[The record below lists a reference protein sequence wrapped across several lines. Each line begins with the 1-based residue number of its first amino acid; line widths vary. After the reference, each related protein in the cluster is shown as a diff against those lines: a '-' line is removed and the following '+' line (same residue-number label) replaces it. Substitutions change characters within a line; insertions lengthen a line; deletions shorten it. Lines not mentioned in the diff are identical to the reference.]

1 MPGRTQD
8 TDREQIFRWIWTE
21 PEITHAEMG
30 RRLGCHRSTVSRE
43 LARNNGRDSYSPGQA
58 QHRADQAAKRP
69 KPRRVDNPVLKAR
82 LEDLLKDLFS
92 PAGIARIL
100 TDEGMAISH
109 ETIYQAIYQGRLGVG
124 SECLHLKRK
133 RRRSRCEPLTT
144 NPTGNYLG
152 PYKPIKTRPS
162 VVTERCQVGHWEG
175 DLIIGAYAQTSIVT
189 LYERVIRHTHLIALP
204 NGKTALAVAA
214 ALTDWLLTLPPDL
227 RRSITWDRGAEM
239 AHWQKLEDLLE
250 LGVYFAD
257 PHAPWQRAGNEQNNG
272 ILRRWFPK
280 GTSLADPD
288 NIHIPRVLH
297 IINNQPR
304 RSLDWKTPNQALAT
318 YHQLHIVH

>member
-1 MPGRTQD
+1 MPCRLQD
-8 TDREQIFRWIWTE
+8 TDREQIFHWIWTE
-21 PEITHAEMG
+21 PGISHTEMG
-30 RRLGCHRSTVSRE
+30 RRLDCHRTTVSRE
-43 LARNNGRDSYSPGQA
+43 LARNNGRDSYSPVGA
-58 QHRADQAAKRP
+58 QQRADQAAKRP
-69 KPRRVDNPVLKAR
+69 KPHRVDNPELKAR
-82 LEDLLKDLFS
+82 LEDLLKDKYS

-109 ETIYQAIYQGRLGVG
+109 ETIYQAIYQGRLEVG

-133 RRRSRCEPLTT
+133 RRRHRHQPMTT

-152 PYKPIKTRPS
+152 AYKPIKDRPS
-162 VVTERCQVGHWEG
+162 VVCERCQVGHWEG
-175 DLIIGAYAQTSIVT
+175 DLIVGAYAQTSIVT
-189 LYERVIRHTHLIALP
+189 LYERVTRLTHLIALP
-204 NGKTALAVAA
+204 NGKTALAVSA

-227 RRSITWDRGAEM
+227 RRSLTWDRGAEM

-288 NIHIPRVLH
+288 NIRIPRVLH

-304 RSLDWKTPNQALAT
+304 RSLHWKTPNQAINT
-318 YHQLHIVH
+318 YHQLHTVH